1 MRTPFRQAVFGAIAV
16 ALLGGL
22 GLTSCATPGRNGTV
36 DAGSAPVD
44 TSVTGAPG
52 PTDAESPSS
61 SPSASG
67 SPSASASR
75 SPSPSASR
83 STKPSPSRSPSQ
95 VTTSKAATP
104 AAESNIASR
113 LRTIPAGTRQL
124 IVVYSSGYGT
134 SVASLE
140 TFEKVNGVWRP
151 KFGVM
156 SARIGNKGFS
166 DSHVEGVAT
175 TPTGVYGIGST
186 MYGVHGNPGVKY
198 SYHQLVAN
206 DYWDENPSSSTYN
219 SFVHGTDPG
228 GYSEALWQTVPQYN
242 YFAVINYNIPVR
254 AATPARG
261 SGIFLHV
268 MGSGGTA
275 GCVSLTQSDLLR
287 VLEWLDPATSPRIVM
302 APSQNLGR
310 Y

>member
-1 MRTPFRQAVFGAIAV
+1 MRRPFRRAVFGAIAL

-22 GLTSCATPGRNGTV
+22 GLTSCAHPGRNGTV

-52 PTDAESPSS
+52 PTDPASPSS
-61 SPSASG
+61 SP
-67 SPSASASR
+67 SASR

-83 STKPSPSRSPSQ
+83 STKPSPSRSPSRAS
-95 VTTSKAATP
+95 TSKAATP
-104 AAESNIASR
+104 AAQSNIASR
-113 LRTIPAGTRQL
+113 LHTIPASTRQL
-124 IVVYSSGYGT
+124 IVVHSNGYGT

-140 TFEKVNGVWRP
+140 TFEKANGVWRS

-156 SARIGNKGFS
+156 SARIGTKGFS
-166 DSHVEGVAT
+166 DSHVEGVPT

-186 MYGVHGNPGVKY
+186 MYGVHANPGVKY
-198 SYHQLVAN
+198 SYHRLVAD
-206 DYWDENPSSSTYN
+206 DYWDENPSSPTYN
-219 SFVHGTDPG
+219 SFVHGTNPG

-287 VLEWLDPATSPRIVM
+287 VLEWLAPDASPRIVM

>member
-1 MRTPFRQAVFGAIAV
+1 MRTPFKRAVFGVIAV

-36 DAGSAPVD
+36 DAGQAPVD

-52 PTDAESPSS
+52 PTDDASPSS
-61 SPSASG
+61 SP
-67 SPSASASR
+67 SASR
-75 SPSPSASR
+75 SPSPSATR
-83 STKPSPSRSPSQ
+83 STKASPSRSPSH
-95 VTTSKAATP
+95 VPTSKAATQ

-113 LRTIPAGTRQL
+113 LHTIPDSTRQL
-124 IVVYSSGYGT
+124 IVVHSSGYGT
-134 SVASLE
+134 SAASLE

-151 KFGVM
+151 KFRMM
-156 SARIGNKGFS
+156 SARIGTKGFS
-166 DSHVEGVAT
+166 DSHVEGVPT

-186 MYGVHGNPGVKY
+186 MYGVHANPGVKY

-219 SFVHGTDPG
+219 SFVHGTNPG

-242 YFAVINYNIPVR
+242 YFAVINYNIPAR

-268 MGSGGTA
+268 MGSSGTA
-275 GCVSLTQSDLLR
+275 GCVSLAQSDLLQ
-287 VLEWLDPATSPRIVM
+287 VLAWLHPDASPRIVM

>member
-1 MRTPFRQAVFGAIAV
+1 M

-22 GLTSCATPGRNGTV
+22 GLTSCAAPGQSDTV
-36 DAGSAPVD
+36 DAGSTSVD

-52 PTDAESPSS
+52 PTDSAIPSPS
-61 SPSASG
+61 P
-67 SPSASASR
+67 SASR
-75 SPSPSASR
+75 SPSLSASRSSSPSASR
-83 STKPSPSRSPSQ
+83 STKPSLSRSPSH
-95 VTTSKAATP
+95 VPTSKAATP

-113 LRTIPAGTRQL
+113 LHTIPASTRQL

-151 KFGVM
+151 KLGVM
-156 SARIGNKGFS
+156 SARIGTKGFS
-166 DSHVEGVAT
+166 DSHMEGVPT

-186 MYGVHGNPGVKY
+186 MYGVHANPGVKY

-219 SFVHGTDPG
+219 SFVHGTNPG

-275 GCVSLTQSDLLR
+275 GCVSLAQSNLLR
-287 VLEWLDPATSPRIVM
+287 VLEWLDPAASPRIVM

>member
-1 MRTPFRQAVFGAIAV
+1 MRTPFRRAVFGAIAV

-22 GLTSCATPGRNGTV
+22 GLTSCADPGQTGTV
-36 DAGSAPVD
+36 DVGLAPVD

-52 PTDAESPSS
+52 PTDPASPSP
-61 SPSASG
+61 SP
-67 SPSASASR
+67 SASR
-75 SPSPSASR
+75 SPSPSASQ
-83 STKPSPSRSPSQ
+83 STKPSPSRSPSRAP
-95 VTTSKAATP
+95 TSKAATP
-104 AAESNIASR
+104 PAESNIASR
-113 LRTIPAGTRQL
+113 LHTIPASTRQL

-140 TFEKVNGVWRP
+140 TFEKVNSVWRS

-156 SARIGNKGFS
+156 SARIGTKGFS
-166 DSHVEGVAT
+166 DSHVEGVPT

-186 MYGVHGNPGVKY
+186 MYGVHANPGVKY
-198 SYHQLVAN
+198 SYHRVVAD
-206 DYWDENPSSSTYN
+206 DYWDENPSSPTYN
-219 SFVHGTDPG
+219 SFVHGTNPG

-275 GCVSLTQSDLLR
+275 GCVSLAQSDLLR
-287 VLEWLDPATSPRIVM
+287 VLEWLAPDASPRIVM

>member
-1 MRTPFRQAVFGAIAV
+1 MGTPFRRAVFGAIAV
-16 ALLGGL
+16 ALIGGL
-22 GLTSCATPGRNGTV
+22 GLTSCADPGRNDSV
-36 DAGSAPVD
+36 DAGLAPVD
-44 TSVTGAPG
+44 TSVTVAPE
-52 PTDAESPSS
+52 PTDPASPSP
-61 SPSASG
+61 SP
-67 SPSASASR
+67 SASR

-83 STKPSPSRSPSQ
+83 SAKPSLSRSPSRAP
-95 VTTSKAATP
+95 TSRAATP

-113 LRTIPAGTRQL
+113 LHTIPASTRQL
-124 IVVYSSGYGT
+124 IVVHSNGYGT
-134 SVASLE
+134 SAASLE
-140 TFEKVNGVWRP
+140 TFEKLNGVWRS

-156 SARIGNKGFS
+156 SARIGTKGFS
-166 DSHVEGVAT
+166 DSHVEGVST

-186 MYGVHGNPGVKY
+186 MYGVQGNPGVKY
-198 SYHQLVAN
+198 SYHRLVAD
-206 DYWDENPSSSTYN
+206 DYWDENPSSPTYN
-219 SFVHGTDPG
+219 SFVHGTNPG

-287 VLEWLDPATSPRIVM
+287 VLQWLAPGASPRIVM